1 MYGETKGEHG
11 RREKTALATACC
23 PVTARRLVPS
33 SGVTSTADVMA
44 GAGRSSSSESG
55 LLNADFA
62 LALEDLSF
70 DDLQNGTA
78 ERK

>member
-1 MYGETKGEHG
+1 MYRETKGEEG
-11 RREKTALATACC
+11 RKSTASATEHC
-23 PVTARRLVPS
+23 PAITQRSVPS

-55 LLNADFA
+55 LLNANFA

-70 DDLQNGTA
+70 DDLRSGTA